1 MRVTHSQFP
10 FSPCGRTLGASK
22 METTPPQPHSEL
34 HTPVTIIPTM
44 AVYLFYSPRT
54 LKRLE
59 YGIRT
64 NDFQIEVNHTED
76 ATQIPGARQA
86 NRRSKS
92 EGNRDSQRRE
102 TIAYPPPAQ
111 PVVRSVLMGYVERV
125 VEDHLPRLRLGGVL
139 RRGPLV
145 RRADLRR
152 RRRTPLRHARSDHPG
167 SSSQGHLRRRD
178 DTDRPTDRRAP
189 ARDRPL
195 RATQTSP
202 RDRWGRQVGPAG
214 TQSRLTSASRRFFSA
229 GLLTHTHTHTVASPS
244 LPHLPDS
251 ENPPVYP
258 AKNGGKSF
266 GFRFVLFFLGS
277 ARFCGREWGLV
288 LEAVAAM
295 KLRGSFLR
303 RITLPH
309 GPAHGQDRGS
319 SSRRGGG
326 PPVSDPCPAG
336 SNDRNRT
343 LRITR
348 VKLGAAGLDDR
359 FEMETQLDGFIQTGR
374 DPKG

>member
-1 MRVTHSQFP
+1 MLVTHSQLP

-64 NDFQIEVNHTED
+64 NDFQIEVNHTRR
-76 ATQIPGARQA
+76 TQPRSPARQA

-125 VEDHLPRLRLGGVL
+125 VEDRLPRLRLGGVL

-229 GLLTHTHTHTVASPS
+229 GLLTHTDTHTHTVASPLRPS

-251 ENPPVYP
+251 DSSCISSEEW
-258 AKNGGKSF
+258 GKKAS
-266 GFRFVLFFLGS
+266 GFVLFSSSS
-277 ARFCGREWGLV
+277 ARPAF
-288 LEAVAAM
+288 AVGNGD
-295 KLRGSFLR
+295 LF
-303 RITLPH
+303 
-309 GPAHGQDRGS
+309 
-319 SSRRGGG
+319 SRR
-326 PPVSDPCPAG
+326 
-336 SNDRNRT
+336 
-343 LRITR
+343 
-348 VKLGAAGLDDR
+348 
-359 FEMETQLDGFIQTGR
+359 
-374 DPKG
+374 

>member
-1 MRVTHSQFP
+1 
-10 FSPCGRTLGASK
+10 

-64 NDFQIEVNHTED
+64 NDFQIEGNHTED

-178 DTDRPTDRRAP
+178 DTDQPTDE
-189 ARDRPL
+189 RP
-195 RATQTSP
+195 RATDP
-202 RDRWGRQVGPAG
+202 CAPHRRHHEIAGDARWGRREP
-214 TQSRLTSASRRFFSA
+214 SRGSPRRREGSSRRACSHTQ
-229 GLLTHTHTHTVASPS
+229 THTHTQLPRRSAPLS
-244 LPHLPDS
+244 LTSLTLTPH
-251 ENPPVYP
+251 VYP
-258 AKNGGKSF
+258 AKNGGK
-266 GFRFVLFFLGS
+266 
-277 ARFCGREWGLV
+277 
-288 LEAVAAM
+288 
-295 KLRGSFLR
+295 KLRVSFCSLLPRLGPLLR
-303 RITLPH
+303 SGMGTC
-309 GPAHGQDRGS
+309 S
-319 SSRRGGG
+319 RGGSGHEASWKLLAAHHAATWARAWPG
-326 PPVSDPCPAG
+326 PWELV
-336 SNDRNRT
+336 
-343 LRITR
+343 
-348 VKLGAAGLDDR
+348 
-359 FEMETQLDGFIQTGR
+359 QTWRWPTGQ
-374 DPKG
+374 